1 MPTCTRIK
9 PKPYKICTGDFRY
22 QITIKTRTKGAT
34 NSSTAEPDLTLATI
48 ATLWAMQKSVNGE
61 EIFNGTDMIA
71 KITDEFYI
79 RYNTAVTITKT
90 NIIGF
95 DGNLYNIEDIIPNQS
110 GRRQI
115 TILRCSKRGTDTLSV
130 NKLANV

>member
-1 MPTCTRIK
+1 MPNCTRVK

-22 QITIKTRTKGAT
+22 QITIKSRTKSAQ
-34 NSSTAEPDLTLATI
+34 NSSLVEPNLTLADV

-61 EIFNGTDMIA
+61 EIFNGTDIVG

-79 RYNTAVTITKT
+79 RYNTAITVNKT
-90 NIIGF
+90 NIISSSGS
-95 DGNLYNIEDIIPNQS
+95 LYNIEDIIWDYQ
-110 GRRQI
+110 GRRQL
-115 TILRCSKRGTDTLSV
+115 TVFRCSKRGDQTLSV